1 MSENKKVALGL
12 GKGVLTLIC
21 VLVWY
26 GENERVGGHWGGAR
40 AAGPLCGLPLQVPS
54 SQTVTFFGPLA
65 FRSQPLG
72 CFIVE

>member
-26 GENERVGGHWGGAR
+26 GENEGEGGHWGGAR
-40 AAGPLCGLPLQVPS
+40 AASPHAVCSYRCPALGRLL
-54 SQTVTFFGPLA
+54 FLA
-65 FRSQPLG
+65 LWLSEVSLL
-72 CFIVE
+72 VVLL